1 MSVCVNSSDIELAN
15 KFTEFSVIPISY
27 LDLVI
32 DSSVIGSI
40 RYDLI
45 IRSHINY
52 PVPLPRKLYPYP
64 LMTDRAKLRWFDS
77 ARSDGFLAHPQ
88 RILIPER
95 GIISLFCR
103 KIRNARANF
112 CRRYIF
118 NVRRILVYPNL
129 SK

>member
-1 MSVCVNSSDIELAN
+1 MYQIYFAQMSVCVNSSDIELAN

-32 DSSVIGSI
+32 DNSVIGSM

-52 PVPLPRKLYPYP
+52 HVPLPRKLYPYP
-64 LMTDRAKLRWFDS
+64 LTTDCAKLRWFDS
-77 ARSDGFLAHPQ
+77 ARSDGFLPHTQ
-88 RILIPER
+88 LILIPER

-103 KIRNARANF
+103 KIRN
-112 CRRYIF
+112 I
-118 NVRRILVYPNL
+118 
-129 SK
+129 

>member
-15 KFTEFSVIPISY
+15 KINELSVIPISY

-32 DSSVIGSI
+32 DKSVIGSI

-64 LMTDRAKLRWFDS
+64 LTTDCAKLRWFDS
-77 ARSDGFLAHPQ
+77 ARSDGFHTQL
-88 RILIPER
+88 ILIPER
-95 GIISLFCR
+95 GWHIAFLPKNTQYPSKFLPSVY
-103 KIRNARANF
+103 IRN
-112 CRRYIF
+112 
-118 NVRRILVYPNL
+118 V
-129 SK
+129 

>member
-1 MSVCVNSSDIELAN
+1 MYQIYFAQMSVCVNSSDIELAN

-32 DSSVIGSI
+32 DNSVIGSI

-52 PVPLPRKLYPYP
+52 PVPLSRKLYPYP

-77 ARSDGFLAHPQ
+77 ARLDGFLPHPQ
-88 RILIPER
+88 RILIPNAV
-95 GIISLFCR
+95 IISFFCR
-103 KIRNARANF
+103 
-112 CRRYIF
+112 
-118 NVRRILVYPNL
+118 
-129 SK
+129 